1 MKIENLRDLFMVKI
15 MALYDIETQ
24 LVKALPK
31 MAKAASDEDLKK
43 GFTDHAKETAIHA
56 TRLEEIFEMLDMKP
70 KKMKV
75 EAIRGLIADA
85 EWIIKEKPSADL
97 LDAVLIASAR
107 YVEHYE
113 MAGYMSAIEW
123 AELLEMDEAADL
135 LKSTL
140 EEESNTDAKLVELAA
155 SSVNKKAMEF
165 DESETEED
173 EDE

>member
-15 MALYDIETQ
+15 MSLYDIETQ

-31 MAKAASDEDLKK
+31 MTKAASNEDLKRSLL
-43 GFTDHAKETAIHA
+43 DHTKETAVHA
-56 TRLEEIFEMLDMKP
+56 SRLEEIFDMLDMKP

-75 EAIRGLIADA
+75 EAIRGLIEDA
-85 EWIIKEKPSADL
+85 EWIIKEKPSAEL

-123 AELLEMDEAADL
+123 AELLEMDEAAEL

-140 EEESNTDAKLVELAA
+140 EEESNADAKLVEIA
-155 SSVNKKAMEF
+155 SSTVNQTALEYE
-165 DESETEED
+165 ESESKED
-173 EDE
+173 ED

>member
-31 MAKAASDEDLKK
+31 MAKAASDADLKT
-43 GFTDHAKETAIHA
+43 GFTDHAKETAVHA
-56 TRLEEIFEMLDMKP
+56 TRLEEVFDILDMKP

-75 EAIRGLIADA
+75 EAIRGLVADA
-85 EWIIKEKPSADL
+85 EWIIKEKPSAEL

-123 AELLEMDEAADL
+123 AELLEMDDAAEL

-140 EEESNTDAKLVELAA
+140 EEESNADAKLVEAA
-155 SSVNKKAMEF
+155 MTSVNKKALQY
-165 DESETEED
+165 DESDMED
-173 EDE
+173 DKN

>member
-1 MKIENLRDLFMVKI
+1 MVKI

-31 MAKAASDEDLKK
+31 MAKAASDEELRSS
-43 GFTDHAKETAIHA
+43 FVEHA
-56 TRLEEIFEMLDMKP
+56 TETEGQVSRLEEVFEMLDMKP

-75 EAIRGLIADA
+75 EAIRGLVADA
-85 EWIIKEKPSADL
+85 EWIIKEKPSAEL

-123 AELLEMDEAADL
+123 AELLEMNEAAEL
-135 LKSTL
+135 LRSTL
-140 EEESNTDAKLVELAA
+140 EEESNADAKLVEAA
-155 SSVNKKAMEF
+155 SSTVNPKALEY
-165 DESETEED
+165 DESEDEED